1 MEAGVSG
8 HVWTLDELVG
18 LQGHLL
24 QAQPK
29 RGADMSRIPL
39 GIICGLVFGAIDI
52 GIMLPMSFPD
62 KKAAITAA
70 FIARFGIGFVIGAA
84 RLPWPGWA
92 VGLCFG
98 LLLSI
103 PDAIIT
109 KAYAPIIGLGA
120 LGGVII
126 GVIIGRFG
134 KLKSN
139 E

>member
-1 MEAGVSG
+1 
-8 HVWTLDELVG
+8 
-18 LQGHLL
+18 
-24 QAQPK
+24 
-29 RGADMSRIPL
+29 MSRVML
-39 GIICGLVFGAIDI
+39 GVICGLVFGVVDV

-92 VGLCFG
+92 VGLTFG

-109 KAYAPIIGLGA
+109 KAYGPILGMGIVGGTIIGMIVA
-120 LGGVII
+120 
-126 GVIIGRFG
+126 RFG
-134 KLKSN
+134 S
-139 E
+139 